1 MRQGISRC
9 LSASKGALAV
19 TAALALSGC
28 GGGSYVGSLF
38 GSGSSSSA
46 PASQPVASGQPP
58 AAGAPQSAVLPV
70 FQTGPRE
77 LVCPVVEVREG
88 AAAHRVYAGGQSNAN
103 VRYQFSMGDIAREC
117 RVQGNQ
123 IVLKIGVEGRVLL
136 GPAGSPGSFTVRFP
150 SRSATKRHASMSR
163 PETTGS
169 RRVFRKARPTPNSP
183 SCPTKSRFPSRGWL
197 RTRISSSSLVSTA
210 PRPRPETRRRAA
222 GVRPRDACGLWN
234 AAHRALTWR
243 PQHLV

>member
-58 AAGAPQSAVLPV
+58 AAGAPQSAVLPL
-70 FQTGPRE
+70 FNTGPTE
-77 LVCPVVEVREG
+77 LVCPVVDVREG
-88 AAAHRVYAGGQSNAN
+88 AAAHRVYAGAQSNAN
-103 VRYQFSMGDIAREC
+103 VRYQFSMGDIARQC

-136 GPAGSPGSFTVRFP
+136 GPAGSPGSFSVPVSIAVRDEATRQFVATRTYRVAANIP
-150 SRSATKRHASMSR
+150 QGSANTEFAVVSDEIAIPFKGLAANEDFIIFVGFDGASAA
-163 PETTGS
+163 TGNQ
-169 RRVFRKARPTPNSP
+169 A
-183 SCPTKSRFPSRGWL
+183 
-197 RTRISSSSLVSTA
+197 
-210 PRPRPETRRRAA
+210 TRRR
-222 GVRPRDACGLWN
+222 R
-234 AAHRALTWR
+234 
-243 PQHLV
+243 

>member
-9 LSASKGALAV
+9 LSAPKGAVAV
-19 TAALALSGC
+19 LAALALSGC

-58 AAGAPQSAVLPV
+58 ATGAPQSAVLPV
-70 FQTGPRE
+70 FNRGPTE
-77 LVCPVVEVREG
+77 LVCPVVDVREG

-136 GPAGSPGSFTVRFP
+136 GPAGSPGSFTVPVSIAVRDEE
-150 SRSATKRHASMSR
+150 SRKYVATRTYRVAASIAQGSANTEFTVVSDEIAIPFKGLAANEDYIIYVGFDGASAA
-163 PETTGS
+163 TGNQ
-169 RRVFRKARPTPNSP
+169 A
-183 SCPTKSRFPSRGWL
+183 
-197 RTRISSSSLVSTA
+197 A
-210 PRPRPETRRRAA
+210 RRR
-222 GVRPRDACGLWN
+222 R
-234 AAHRALTWR
+234 
-243 PQHLV
+243 

>member
-9 LSASKGALAV
+9 LSAPKGAVAV
-19 TAALALSGC
+19 LAALALSGC

-58 AAGAPQSAVLPV
+58 ATGVPQSAVLPV
-70 FQTGPRE
+70 FNRGPTE
-77 LVCPVVEVREG
+77 LVCPVVDVREG

-136 GPAGSPGSFTVRFP
+136 GPAGSPGSFTVPVSIAVRDEE
-150 SRSATKRHASMSR
+150 SRKYVATRTYRVAASIAQGSANTEFTVVSDEIAIPFKGLAANEDYIIYVGFDGASAA
-163 PETTGS
+163 TGNQ
-169 RRVFRKARPTPNSP
+169 A
-183 SCPTKSRFPSRGWL
+183 
-197 RTRISSSSLVSTA
+197 A
-210 PRPRPETRRRAA
+210 RRR
-222 GVRPRDACGLWN
+222 R
-234 AAHRALTWR
+234 
-243 PQHLV
+243 